1 MSSFMRKPLLRG
13 KKSLTAASNVVGKKV
28 TDENIVKTFGNFS
41 LGYYQNLITT
51 YPNIPSIIDEIVG
64 MLLKNNKV
72 QIDIDEKKFNEYY
85 KLEDLP
91 RNIAT
96 HISRILFSNNM
107 QEEIATVFDEIGITM
122 NGDNLKFLKSGG
134 VKDLLIVTEDS
145 LNELM
150 AIKHRGGATFRPG
163 DGVMYQGEQ
172 WTVVSAEPNNTYTIT
187 KRINNRNRIID
198 NVLEAQLSID
208 ANRQQVETW
217 SEYGVRK
224 IKGFHL
230 WETAWCIII
239 SYLLLWITYYILIN
253 INHWTKMAGTGATWA
268 KVYDF
273 LLHGLSKG
281 EYTMAMEANY
291 RNITGELKKT
301 GFVTLSYTN
310 PDLLSSA
317 LMTEFG
323 HKLRTISIAEKPI
336 VHAFCMLFVNSVS
349 RLLVQVI
356 QINNMQSEHR
366 DQLAMMSLGHSAQFT
381 AELTAVFTALVNV
394 SADANAARDDF
405 LCLALTSVAQFVIFN
420 PMVQEAMA
428 ANGMGKWMAT
438 SFTAPISAKKHEV
451 EVEKVAKEAKDKKD
465 KKDAEDAETRDRMVA
480 AETRLDERNR
490 LEQERQA
497 QEGQAQEGQAQEG
510 QQGLQE
516 AIRDIEKIDGGA
528 RKQKSRR
535 RKSRTSKR
543 RRVSRRTNKK

>member
-1 MSSFMRKPLLRG
+1 MTKHQPLLRG
-13 KKSLTAASNVVGKKV
+13 NKSLTAASNVVNGKKV
-28 TDENIVKTFGNFS
+28 TDETIVKTFGNFS

-107 QEEIATVFDEIGITM
+107 QKEIATVFDEIGITM

-208 ANRQQVETW
+208 ANRQRVETW

-253 INHWTKMAGTGATWA
+253 INHWTKMAGTGATWT

-273 LLHGLSKG
+273 MLHVFSSG

-310 PDLLSSA
+310 PSLLSSA
-317 LMTEFG
+317 LITEFG
-323 HKLRTISIAEKPI
+323 YKLRTVSIAEKPI
-336 VHAFCMLFVNSVS
+336 VNAFCTLFVNSLS
-349 RLLVQVI
+349 RLLVQII
-356 QINNMQSEHR
+356 QITMQSEHR
-366 DQLAMMSLGHSAQFT
+366 EQLATMSLGHSAQFT
-381 AELTAVFTALVNV
+381 AELTVILAALVTGA
-394 SADANAARDDF
+394 ADANAARDS
-405 LCLALTSVAQFVIFN
+405 LLSYVLTSAAQFVIFN

-438 SFTAPISAKKHEV
+438 SFTAPISAKKLEV
-451 EVEKVAKEAKDKKD
+451 EEKKIAKDAKD
-465 KKDAEDAETRDRMVA
+465 AKDAENAENAENRDRRIA
-480 AETRLDERNR
+480 AEAVLNERNR
-490 LEQERQA
+490 LAE
-497 QEGQAQEGQAQEG
+497 QEGQGQG

-516 AIRDIEKIDGGA
+516 AIRKIEEIDGGA

-535 RKSRTSKR
+535 KKSRTSKR